1 MFIYLEGKY
10 NSSKGNKIILGT
22 IMVIDAHLKNVNCV
36 NNMKKKNTVATIR
49 DKIETPHTQI
59 HGCSLSLYT

>member
-22 IMVIDAHLKNVNCV
+22 IMVIDALLKNVNCV
-36 NNMKKKNTVATIR
+36 NNVRKNRLSQQLEA
-49 DKIETPHTQI
+49 KLKHPTQ
-59 HGCSLSLYT
+59 HGRSLSLYT

>member
-10 NSSKGNKIILGT
+10 NSSKGNKIIVGT

-36 NNMKKKNTVATIR
+36 NNVRKKILSQQLEAKL
-49 DKIETPHTQI
+49 KHLTQ
-59 HGCSLSLYT
+59 HGRSLSLYT

>member
-22 IMVIDAHLKNVNCV
+22 ILVIDAHLKNVNGV
-36 NNMKKKNTVATIR
+36 NNVR
-49 DKIETPHTQI
+49 EKIH
-59 HGCSLSLYT
+59 CRNN

>member
-36 NNMKKKNTVATIR
+36 NNMGE
-49 DKIETPHTQI
+49 KILSLQLEAKLKQFTQ
-59 HGCSLSLYT
+59 HGHSLSLYT

>member
-36 NNMKKKNTVATIR
+36 NNVGKKYTVATLKR
-49 DKIETPHTQI
+49 QN
-59 HGCSLSLYT
+59 